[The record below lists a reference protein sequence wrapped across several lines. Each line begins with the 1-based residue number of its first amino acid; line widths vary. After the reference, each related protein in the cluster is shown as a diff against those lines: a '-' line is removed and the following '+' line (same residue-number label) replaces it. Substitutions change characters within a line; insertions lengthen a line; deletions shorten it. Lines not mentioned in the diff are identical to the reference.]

1 MTDDKVVSK
10 VRVPI
15 TLCAF
20 GVPMLLDS
28 IVLWIGCVLLF
39 YVHTRQA
46 GDITTF
52 IAMYG
57 FLTFLPWKLV
67 HIVCVIGGII
77 VKLVSE
83 KKWLGSVGIWLCLM
97 SILHIIV
104 RAFPFV
110 VVSFCEL
117 GKSV

>member
-1 MTDDKVVSK
+1 
-10 VRVPI
+10 
-15 TLCAF
+15 
-20 GVPMLLDS
+20 
-28 IVLWIGCVLLF
+28 
-39 YVHTRQA
+39 
-46 GDITTF
+46 
-52 IAMYG
+52 
-57 FLTFLPWKLV
+57 
-67 HIVCVIGGII
+67 VIGGII